1 MSGPDVAFSFQ
12 SLLGQSGGALAL
24 AYGAGAAS
32 GWAFAIRTAFRSVKR
47 QVDEQREAHDRQ
59 IREMR
64 EAHDRHINEL
74 NEQCKRDRED
84 CDRRIAHLEAWV
96 KEQGDRY
103 TSGLERQ
110 LAQARES
117 AQSMTGR
124 FEGGRKTSID

>member
-47 QVDEQREAHDRQ
+47 QIEDQRETHR
-59 IREMR
+59 
-64 EAHDRHINEL
+64 RHLEDL

-84 CDRRIAHLEAWV
+84 CERRIAHLESWV
-96 KEQGDRY
+96 REQGDRY

-117 AQSMTGR
+117 AARMTGIINR
-124 FEGGRKTSID
+124 NPEDRPE